1 MKGFWIWGCGVR
13 SENLKQFLD
22 NLEAED
28 PLGVGLYGEH
38 YVGVP
43 RRNYNKP
50 TFTHQD
56 TKHLPMGPRYT
67 FHGNP
72 TTFEERNLI

>member
-13 SENLKQFLD
+13 SEKLKQFLD

-38 YVGVP
+38 YVGGSQEELQQAHIHTSGHQTLT
-43 RRNYNKP
+43 NGP
-50 TFTHQD
+50 TLYISR
-56 TKHLPMGPRYT
+56 KS
-67 FHGNP
+67 N
-72 TTFEERNLI
+72 NV